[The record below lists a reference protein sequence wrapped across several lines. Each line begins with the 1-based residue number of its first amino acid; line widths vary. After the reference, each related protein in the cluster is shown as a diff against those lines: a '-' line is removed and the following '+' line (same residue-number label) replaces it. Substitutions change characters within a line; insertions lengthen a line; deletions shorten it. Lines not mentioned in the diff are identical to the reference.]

1 MKFIQTNSTYSL
13 GSTYEKT
20 IKIKQPKLVSIPGFL
35 PPSQFKFIETQN
47 LTNIEE
53 SKKIEEQNRILKE
66 KLSIANK
73 EKAKKETEPKKKSQ
87 MEKNLLKYYEN
98 PHVYMDFLLEKVF
111 QDRYIHSKSDAEMK
125 EKIRLDFEKMFENLA
140 KKFGDF
146 AKKQKFYLKNLEDE
160 IDKRLKIKRNKQ
172 LLDPNA
178 EFQTEPLYECENIV
192 DIFQDEG
199 RDRFN
204 VIINSKQNLPHDI
217 TNEPDSKFHS
227 DIIAEKALSC
237 LKLNKIEC
245 PQKEFLVVN
254 EKKLAHNEI
263 YDYRKQFDLERSK
276 TKNEEDYISNIVNNY
291 EKTAAQQ
298 KKIFDD
304 LYNRNVKIEDKM
316 KQINDRNFEFLLYLK
331 SKMEENK
338 MFDNL
343 TITNL
348 RLLGFSMDEIRKLV
362 LSKDNNYFAGCLD
375 EEEKIKQRIKD
386 NEDFNMKCKEKLYE
400 LYSEF
405 RPKERKITDNDI
417 EKLYD
422 DKYKS
427 KEIGKRIYYNDNP
440 YHYGYRYTG
449 SSINIKKK
457 LNKVYNNDGNI
468 LKQRKSKSKNKKK

>member
-20 IKIKQPKLVSIPGFL
+20 IKLKQPKLISIPGFL

-47 LTNIEE
+47 LRNIEE
-53 SKKIEEQNRILKE
+53 SKKIEEQNNILKE
-66 KLSIANK
+66 KINTVNK
-73 EKAKKETEPKKKSQ
+73 EKSKKPKEPKNISE
-87 MEKNLLKYYEN
+87 MEQNLLKYYEN
-98 PHVYMDFLLEKVF
+98 PHAYMDFLLEKVF
-111 QDRYIHSKSDAEMK
+111 QDRYIHSKSDEEIK
-125 EKIRLDFEKMFENLA
+125 EIIKLDFEKMFENLS
-140 KKFGDF
+140 KQFGDF

-160 IDKRLKIKRNKQ
+160 IDKRLKIKRNKI
-172 LLDPNA
+172 LLSPNA
-178 EFQTEPLYECENIV
+178 EFQTEPLYEGENIV
-192 DIFQDEG
+192 DIFKDEG
-199 RDRFN
+199 RDRLN

-217 TNEPDSKFHS
+217 TNETDSQFHS
-227 DIIAEKALSC
+227 DKIAEKALSC

-245 PQKEFLVVN
+245 PQKEFLTVN
-254 EKKLAHNEI
+254 EKKLNHNEI
-263 YDYRKQFDLERSK
+263 YDYRKKFDLERNK
-276 TKNEEDYISNIVNNY
+276 TKNEEDCVSNIVNNY

-298 KKIFDD
+298 NKIFDD
-304 LYNRNVKIEDKM
+304 LYSRNAKIEDKM
-316 KQINDRNFEFLLYLK
+316 KEINDKNFEFLIYLK

-348 RLLGFSMDEIRKLV
+348 RLLGFSMDEIRKLL
-362 LSKDNNYFAGCLD
+362 LSKDKNYFSGCLD
-375 EEEKIKQRIKD
+375 EKEKIEQRIKS

-405 RPKERKITDNDI
+405 RPKDKKLTDSDI
-417 EKLYD
+417 EKLYK
-422 DKYKS
+422 DKYGKS

-457 LNKVYNNDGNI
+457 LDKVYNNDGNI
-468 LKQRKSKSKNKKK
+468 LKEKKAKARKK